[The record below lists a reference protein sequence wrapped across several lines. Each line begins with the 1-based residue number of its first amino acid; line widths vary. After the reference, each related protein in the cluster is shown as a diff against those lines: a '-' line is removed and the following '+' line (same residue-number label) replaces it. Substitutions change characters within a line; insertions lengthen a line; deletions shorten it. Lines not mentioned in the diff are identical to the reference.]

1 LPHRRLPRQ
10 KTPPRQAEQQRQRE
24 RYKRARCR
32 YEGLRAK
39 AASTAFPDEA
49 AACNAKAD
57 QLRDKYGL

>member
-10 KTPPRQAEQQRQRE
+10 KAPPRQAEQQRQRE

-39 AASTAFPDEA
+39 AA
-49 AACNAKAD
+49 CNAKAD